1 MPEFDPNHRIIL
13 SRAIAS
19 WFVRRDG
26 KYYDIDNYTTK
37 LALPDVQAICIERFA
52 DEFAH
57 IPLSKDLIRAAFK
70 ASFNTL
76 TTPAAERV
84 GTWSGSV
91 LSAPGCS
98 DRLLRHRGT
107 VSINTWT
114 KPTYRSHGINA
125 AEYGCADEFFS
136 WIFPRHHERTR
147 ALDWLAWN
155 LQHESDKP
163 GWCLFLYSDKKGTGK
178 SKFAT
183 LCEALFGK
191 RNTAREY
198 SASKLTGRFNVPV
211 LTSKLVI
218 GEEIKL
224 QTGSGTSNALKTY
237 ITEDRV
243 LGEMKGVDAQM
254 IEQRCCFVF
263 TSNHPPLWIEPDERR
278 YYVLNIDHDG
288 HASGPR
294 SNEFVQLMIQIDELL
309 ADETALARLYNALM
323 SRELSPD
330 FNAKSLNI
338 TQHSTDIMRQVQ
350 NAAQQVSTELLR
362 EHLDQ
367 AGCNCIAESELVS
380 FVQQTLRG
388 NIETIRHKMTEL
400 GWHRHTLKWG
410 GVDHNRVLWIR
421 DGYSAYRGRLK
432 APDGTTSP
440 IASPLAEEARL

>member
-1 MPEFDPNHRIIL
+1 MSKFDPNHRIIL

-26 KYYDIDNYTTK
+26 KYYDIDKYTTK
-37 LALPDVQAICIERFA
+37 HSLPDVQAICLQRFA
-52 DEFAH
+52 EELPH
-57 IPLSKDLIRAAFK
+57 IPLSTDLIRAAFK
-70 ASFNTL
+70 ASFVTL
-76 TTPAAERV
+76 TTSPDERV

-91 LSAPGCS
+91 LGAPGCS

-107 VSINTWT
+107 VAINTWT
-114 KPTYRSHGINA
+114 KPTYRSLGINA
-125 AEYGCADEFFS
+125 AEYGCADDFFS
-136 WIFPRHHERTR
+136 WIFPRHEERTR
-147 ALDWLAWN
+147 VLDWLAWN
-155 LQHESDKP
+155 LQNESEKP
-163 GWCLFLYSDKKGTGK
+163 SWSLLLYSDKKGSGK
-178 SKFAT
+178 SKFAK
-183 LCEALFGK
+183 LCEALFGA

-198 SASKLTGRFNVPV
+198 NANKLTGRFNVPV
-211 LTSKLVI
+211 LTAKLVI
-218 GEEIKL
+218 VEEMKL
-224 QTGSGTSNALKTY
+224 QAGSGTSNALKTY

-294 SNEFVQLMIQIDELL
+294 SDEFVQLMIQIDELL
-309 ADETALARLYNALM
+309 TDDTALAKLYNALM

-338 TQHSTDIMRQVQ
+338 ARHSTDIMRQVQ

-367 AGCNCIAESELVS
+367 AECNCIAESELVT
-380 FVQQTLRG
+380 FVQQQLKG
-388 NIETIRHKMTEL
+388 NIETIRHKMIEL
-400 GWHRHTLKWG
+400 GWHRETLKWG
-410 GVDHNRVLWIR
+410 GVDHKRALWIR
-421 DGYSAYRGRLK
+421 GGYSAYRGKLK
-432 APDGTTSP
+432 APDGSSSPITSP
-440 IASPLAEEARL
+440 LEEEARL